1 MSLSEILYPPNR
13 LATVEL
19 FQEII
24 LLKRQGV
31 KFTYELPGFS
41 HSDIHEVFDWLRVS
55 DNIQTRDTDGSWMK
69 VETQSTNNS
78 EDPINDIVF
87 PQSIPGMKQ
96 QVFDFK

>member
-1 MSLSEILYPPNR
+1 
-13 LATVEL
+13 
-19 FQEII
+19 
-24 LLKRQGV
+24 
-31 KFTYELPGFS
+31 
-41 HSDIHEVFDWLRVS
+41 
-55 DNIQTRDTDGSWMK
+55 MK